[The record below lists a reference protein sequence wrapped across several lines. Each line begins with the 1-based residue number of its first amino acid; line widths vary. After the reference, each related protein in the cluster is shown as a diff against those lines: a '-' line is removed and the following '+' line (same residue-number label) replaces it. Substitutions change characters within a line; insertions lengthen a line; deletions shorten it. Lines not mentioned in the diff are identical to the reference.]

1 MFGPSIDSK
10 PLDGVPLHDA
20 GDVHHVPFPPSPHVW
35 QKLTAKNN
43 ISHIVSRNGEQCEKY
58 LIMYNPAL
66 MLRSMRGSQMSEE
79 TSAKSIC
86 R

>member
-10 PLDGVPLHDA
+10 ALDSVPFQDA
-20 GDVHHVPFPPSPHVW
+20 GDVHHMPFPPSPHVW

-43 ISHIVSRNGEQCEKY
+43 IFHVSRNGEQCEKY

-66 MLRSMRGSQMSEE
+66 MLRSRRGSQMSEE